1 MALKRLDDAMRD
13 GDNIRAIIRSCGA
26 NQDGKTNGITLPS
39 SIAQER
45 LARKMFQGL
54 AFAPSEVHYV
64 EVSDGI
70 GSNRRTLTPTL
81 NRHMALVLKQAMLQ
95 KVRCPFHFRKL
106 LTNIHFSGSDQESFL
121 RRP

>member
-1 MALKRLDDAMRD
+1 VALKRLDDAMRD
-13 GDNIRAIIRSCGA
+13 GDNIRAVIRSCGA

-64 EVSDGI
+64 EASYGNFDENPAPRGV
-70 GSNRRTLTPTL
+70 
-81 NRHMALVLKQAMLQ
+81 
-95 KVRCPFHFRKL
+95 
-106 LTNIHFSGSDQESFL
+106 
-121 RRP
+121 